1 MKQSYALFLFIST
14 LWFYKIMLSDCTTDV
29 LHKENKVV
37 SVSLPA
43 IISSCI
49 AGGGGGSLVDC
60 YFACSFKMQFFFFSF
75 FYSTQPFGWKADH
88 IFSRF

>member
-49 AGGGGGSLVDC
+49 AGGGGGPWWIVTLPAPLRCNS
-60 YFACSFKMQFFFFSF
+60 FSF
-75 FYSTQPFGWKADH
+75 LFLQHSAIRLEG
-88 IFSRF
+88 